1 MIRYIVYP
9 KQLVVVNQLALRAD
23 VSTINN
29 QLLAIF
35 QSYHIGLAIVATL
48 PLHNVVGGFV
58 DNHIL
63 ELDRKSTR
71 LNSSHL

>member
-35 QSYHIGLAIVATL
+35 QSYHIGFAIVATL
-48 PLHNVVGGFV
+48 PLHNVVGG
-58 DNHIL
+58 L
-63 ELDRKSTR
+63 STTTY
-71 LNSSHL
+71 LNSNGNTIA